1 MPQLS
6 LGYTDNVSYSQS
18 KFGTNIK
25 TLVSHKDLDFWLL
38 LKKKNQKMRRY
49 GNRGLVLHARN
60 QLKLWNSVAAL
71 QSRQA
76 NWLLSLQ
83 SPPLSYLFSSV
94 TCQ

>member
-38 LKKKNQKMRRY
+38 LKKKKSEDAKIWEQGSCLACQESAKA
-49 GNRGLVLHARN
+49 VE
-60 QLKLWNSVAAL
+60 
-71 QSRQA
+71 
-76 NWLLSLQ
+76 LSGR
-83 SPPLSYLFSSV
+83 PAV
-94 TCQ
+94 KAG